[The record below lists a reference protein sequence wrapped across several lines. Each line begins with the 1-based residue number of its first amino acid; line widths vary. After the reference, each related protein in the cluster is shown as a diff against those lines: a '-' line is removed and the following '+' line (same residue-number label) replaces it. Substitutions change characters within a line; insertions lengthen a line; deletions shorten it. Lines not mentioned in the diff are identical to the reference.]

1 MSMCPS
7 LVPLLPECLAVVA
20 SGTFKDAELLASVL
34 ACTCDI
40 LCEEAGR
47 AAAADHA
54 GAVVTSLCQLAVPG
68 GDTTAAVRTT
78 ALQGL
83 IAAAELPYSKTYPY
97 RKALLHALERAV
109 DDPTKRV
116 RSVAVAARTIWEA
129 MPSG

>member
-1 MSMCPS
+1 
-7 LVPLLPECLAVVA
+7 VA
-20 SGTFKDAELLASVL
+20 SGTFRDAELLSSVL

-47 AAAADHA
+47 VAAADHA

-68 GDTTAAVRTT
+68 RDTTAAVRTT

-83 IAAAELPYSKTYPY
+83 IAASKLPYSKTYPY

-109 DDPTKRV
+109 DDPKKRV

-129 MPSG
+129 MPSA